1 MLPGNVAAGRP
12 CEAVNPTH
20 GPPEAS
26 TKSSA
31 LVQVRINKSGVVH
44 DVRVLSGLPR
54 LSVTA
59 IKAVKRWKYKPPWV
73 TGSPNERQT
82 FLAVTLMKG
91 AAPNV
96 EEARPTGVS
105 SCIPLPARVRVLQIV
120 MQWHLIRSVDPVYP
134 LEAFAKH
141 LEGIVVTKV
150 TIDKEGSVYKA
161 EDVSGPPELMPAAI
175 EAVKQWKYQ
184 PYLLGGEPIEVET
197 TAEIGFTL

>member
-1 MLPGNVAAGRP
+1 VPGNVAAGRP

-26 TKSSA
+26 TKSTA

-44 DVRVLSGLPR
+44 DVRVVSG
-54 LSVTA
+54 
-59 IKAVKRWKYKPPWV
+59 
-73 TGSPNERQT
+73 ERQT

-120 MQWHLIRSVDPVYP
+120 MQWYLIRC
-134 LEAFAKH
+134 
-141 LEGIVVTKV
+141 
-150 TIDKEGSVYKA
+150 
-161 EDVSGPPELMPAAI
+161 VS
-175 EAVKQWKYQ
+175 
-184 PYLLGGEPIEVET
+184 T
-197 TAEIGFTL
+197 